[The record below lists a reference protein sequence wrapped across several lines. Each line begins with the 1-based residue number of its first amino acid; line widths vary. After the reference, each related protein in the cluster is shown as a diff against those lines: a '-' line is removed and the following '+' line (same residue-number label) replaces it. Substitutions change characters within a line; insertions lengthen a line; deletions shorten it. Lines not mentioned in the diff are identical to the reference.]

1 MSWLDIVILLV
12 LGVGLLV
19 GARRGFVRQVFGLVG
34 LLIAIALGYSFME
47 GVGGWLENRVG
58 LPVEYSPLAGFGLV
72 FLGAQLFFMIITRG
86 VDRFIRNIVFIGTIN
101 RILGGAFGVVTA
113 CLALSLV
120 LYVLASVGLPPSEV
134 RGDSAL
140 YEVVYQ
146 FFPQTWSLAT
156 AQFPE
161 LAEVSE
167 RFNTGL

>member
-1 MSWLDIVILLV
+1 MNWLDIVIFVV
-12 LGVGLLV
+12 LGIGLLV
-19 GARRGFVRQVFGLVG
+19 GARRGLVRQVFGLAG

-47 GVGGWLENRVG
+47 GVGGSLETRIGV
-58 LPVEYSPLAGFGLV
+58 PADYSSIAGFGLV
-72 FLGAQLFFMIITRG
+72 FLGAQLFFMIISRG
-86 VDRFIRNIVFIGTIN
+86 VDRFIKNIIFVGTVN

-113 CLALSLV
+113 CLAFSLV

-161 LAEVSE
+161 LAELSE